1 LINIT
6 LQKKDTLQESGVQE
20 GLCLDNALNIT
31 PRISINDA
39 AGPEAA
45 DPLVGGTAAPV
56 RTPVLNERTGPP
68 TRT

>member
-1 LINIT
+1 MFGCFHCLAW
-6 LQKKDTLQESGVQE
+6 LRESGIQE

-31 PRISINDA
+31 PRTSIN
-39 AGPEAA
+39 GAA
-45 DPLVGGTAAPV
+45 DPEAGCTAAPV